1 MILWIYDITLNEYSY
16 LGRALMKFS
25 TALRNIDILLN
36 GVSKPNLIITLIKAF
51 GDLLALMIRKRAI
64 DPLDN
69 VATSL
74 VVAKRAVVVNKVTRS
89 TNHVE
94 DPVPDVSFEGFEVA
108 TCGFGRA
115 VIHVEQVERINHHL
129 SQQIALTL
137 SPMSYGRLTKISKSP
152 SK

>member
-1 MILWIYDITLNEYSY
+1 
-16 LGRALMKFS
+16 MKFS

-36 GVSKPNLIITLIKAF
+36 GVSRPNLIITLIKAF
-51 GDLLALMIRKRAI
+51 GDLLALMIRRRAI

-94 DPVPDVSFEGFEVA
+94 DPVPDVSFDGFEVA
-108 TCGFGRA
+108 TCQFRIA
-115 VIHVEQVERINHHL
+115 VINVEQVERMNHYL
-129 SQQIALTL
+129 FLTVTLTL
-137 SPMSYGRLTKISKSP
+137 SPMSYGRLTKISKRP